1 MSVRTTGEERAD
13 LLAQARERWAA
24 RDPHA
29 VVALLAPLALEELVA
44 EPELGFLLA
53 TALRRTGNGERAF
66 ELVLPLKSACDRR
79 GRDALWRRRLNLE
92 AALQLERGATAAAE
106 VAWATLIDAAVAS
119 ADSEMLAHGSNNL
132 GVVCTLQ
139 ARWEEALSH
148 FGRALAACYRAGDR
162 RGLAQAHQN
171 IAISYRELGFWRE
184 ADAHFESALETALA
198 DGSDDVV
205 GRAEEER
212 GFLFLLRGDHRLA
225 AATTARAIERF
236 GRTGD
241 RAGVGEASR
250 VLGLVALA
258 NGRIADARAL
268 LHRALDAARESAGPL
283 LEAESELALAI
294 LEDGA
299 GETRAATEHQA
310 TAERLFTTI
319 GAAPWGERMRA
330 RITEVAAR
338 ATA

>member
-1 MSVRTTGEERAD
+1 VAATSDDRAG
-13 LLAQARERWAA
+13 LLAQARARWAA
-24 RDPHA
+24 RDPQA
-29 VVALLAPLALEELVA
+29 VVALLEPLPLAELLG

-53 TALRRTGNGERAF
+53 TALRRAGEGARSL
-66 ELVLPLKSACDRR
+66 ELVLAVAPACDRR

-92 AALQLERGATAAAE
+92 AALQLERGATADAE
-106 VAWATLIDAAVAS
+106 VAWETLIDAAVAGG
-119 ADSEMLAHGSNNL
+119 DSEMLAHGSNNL

-171 IAISYRELGFWRE
+171 VAISYRELDFWRE

-198 DGSDDVV
+198 DGSEDIA

-225 AATTARAIERF
+225 AATATRALERF

-241 RAGVGEASR
+241 RAGIGEATR
-250 VLGLVALA
+250 VLGLVALED
-258 NGRIADARAL
+258 GRLPDARAL
-268 LHRALDAARESAGPL
+268 LQRALAAARGGGGPL
-283 LEAESELALAI
+283 LEAESELALGV
-294 LEDGA
+294 LEAAA
-299 GETRAATEHQA
+299 GSEQAAAAHQA
-310 TAERLFTTI
+310 SAERLFTTI
-319 GAAPWGERMRA
+319 GATSWGERMRT
-330 RITEVAAR
+330 RLTDVAAR
-338 ATA
+338 LSA